1 MNNVA
6 DLSPPAY
13 TSTVHTFLIAVNLRL
28 YLLCHAR
35 VRVSIICHAMLEST
49 RVASHCSVHLN
60 AVYGTRCLSI
70 MSYLRVVLV
79 VVVVVFWLLRIRL
92 ALDITHRRL
101 VRRRCRILRVR
112 SVCRRL
118 DARPPSLSLCLT
130 RLLSL

>member
-35 VRVSIICHAMLEST
+35 VRVSIIWHAMLEST

-79 VVVVVFWLLRIRL
+79 VVVVFWLLRIRL
-92 ALDITHRRL
+92 ALDITRRRL